1 MAHRTANTPSNSSV
15 LSSCLFLSVME
26 TCIKI
31 PYSNYSIP
39 IRPFWILRFDSKR
52 DFTSWT
58 LSVAKKAVA
67 KLMQMVQRSS
77 YDAAKLKYEG
87 CSRAAK
93 LRKMH
98 CSSVGCSCAQ
108 LKNIHPLRTDFW
120 PEGKHFIF
128 GNQCCGSGMIYFGSD
143 PGSGSGFSESSGS
156 DPGSGSGSYSG
167 SGSCMNTYTHTQIS
181 THIHTYI
188 HTDTQTYTNTNT
200 HTYTVIH
207 THIHTT
213 VYM

>member
-98 CSSVGCSCAQ
+98 CSSVVCSCAQ

-128 GNQCCGSGMIYFGSD
+128 GNSQFFFIFGEIKAAVGGEGVRSAQLGVSMCLKRRVAGSARARKGSRNPLVD
-143 PGSGSGFSESSGS
+143 NNGILILKLFF
-156 DPGSGSGSYSG
+156 
-167 SGSCMNTYTHTQIS
+167 
-181 THIHTYI
+181 
-188 HTDTQTYTNTNT
+188 
-200 HTYTVIH
+200 
-207 THIHTT
+207 
-213 VYM
+213 